1 MVFSLVPE
9 SALAQV
15 WISSG
20 FQPAPAGPNGQQN
33 LTGYC
38 NTSAVN
44 PATGQTS
51 PTAGDYEGFVASC
64 DVTTS
69 TTPAQTITF
78 PQCPYWGWGSYN
90 GLPGDYGNPQGEC
103 SYTFPVQPGVTYTIN
118 AQHYVKLYAEF
129 ATYTGECSAIP
140 SFMAYWC
147 FDDPEGYVITRLF
160 HFVTANTTS
169 SSITQQVNGSPT
181 TSYYPYYPWFAPDDM
196 QGQYSTFIE
205 NPVEGVAS
213 SSAQWPTCADVVKG
227 SVTYVL
233 GGTAL
238 SLSGDATN
246 ISATFTPNFGF
257 TLAQAAKIC
266 GFVEFD
272 WQQTITS
279 LPLPSPFF
287 AAGSNV
293 PLSAPPSFNDPPPQ
307 GYEYQ
312 VQQGTP
318 NAVELPVYWNLFT
331 SGNLSL
337 PYYETD
343 TTLSFYDSPQD
354 PCLAGANPSLVATY
368 CGGNTAP
375 AGSKLAFTTHLVGIQ
390 GDLPGAAVIDTGQGF
405 SWTDTFN
412 GTSGGIPALNNPNPV
427 DPGSGSG
434 GITVTASSE
443 TTNYQSGT
451 STPPILL
458 YGNQISTTGSGLAYS
473 RVSKLFVGTL
483 TITNESENTIT
494 GPFQIVLDSLQS
506 NVTLANATGSFG
518 GWPYLTVPNVTNLE
532 PGQSATVAV
541 RFSNPTNEILNVVP
555 MVYSGSFD

>member
-33 LTGYC
+33 ITGYC

-213 SSAQWPTCADVVKG
+213 SSAQYA
-227 SVTYVL
+227 
-233 GGTAL
+233 
-238 SLSGDATN
+238 
-246 ISATFTPNFGF
+246 
-257 TLAQAAKIC
+257 
-266 GFVEFD
+266 
-272 WQQTITS
+272 
-279 LPLPSPFF
+279 
-287 AAGSNV
+287 
-293 PLSAPPSFNDPPPQ
+293 PLSA
-307 GYEYQ
+307 
-312 VQQGTP
+312 TI
-318 NAVELPVYWNLFT
+318 
-331 SGNLSL
+331 
-337 PYYETD
+337 TD
-343 TTLSFYDSPQD
+343 TSDIM
-354 PCLAGANPSLVATY
+354 N
-368 CGGNTAP
+368 GNVTVKLTAP
-375 AGSKLAFTTHLVGIQ
+375 AGTTGNLNLDFNGSDASGLELSQTPFTTQTLGSQNLQLPFDTILPGIYPMANGTWDAMIPGASTAQ
-390 GDLPGAAVIDTGQGF
+390 AVNVPDYTLPTPWTYFRKIFYTQYNVPHESSCSGRDEDAWIVSTTVSKGKTTCHFTKIKLNSQFIAAAWMNGTGVDNDGDTLKNAFAVNLGDTQNCAGQYPSGAIGHNTPGGNTFEIVSSITGSCNITLTADQSLAMPCIQTGRQCLAAILSGVQALSCGDQLNLDSGDHTTASTRSVGDLCPMC
-405 SWTDTFN
+405 SKSETFN
-412 GTSGGIPALNNPNPV
+412 GADGHIDAFS
-427 DPGSGSG
+427 
-434 GITVTASSE
+434 SSE
-443 TTNYQSGT
+443 SCTGGAVKNLGYFYT
-451 STPPILL
+451 S
-458 YGNQISTTGSGLAYS
+458 Y
-473 RVSKLFVGTL
+473 
-483 TITNESENTIT
+483 
-494 GPFQIVLDSLQS
+494 
-506 NVTLANATGSFG
+506 
-518 GWPYLTVPNVTNLE
+518 
-532 PGQSATVAV
+532 
-541 RFSNPTNEILNVVP
+541 PTN
-555 MVYSGSFD
+555 